1 MIGLHHY
8 AGEPAIRSRYARVRL
23 LPPIED
29 DPQAWLDLLLEEGRS
44 LGARMGVLFPAADAH
59 WLFVAR
65 HREILSRYFRFA
77 LPADGDLE
85 AWPGKP
91 FQYAAA
97 ARAGIPTPLTF
108 SPQSREQLEALAGR
122 MQYPCLVK
130 PAFSHKWLAVYKDRK
145 LTFVESP
152 EELVA
157 GGLDAMDKGLEILVQ
172 EYIPG
177 RDDQIYT
184 FQAYAN
190 AEGRVLASS
199 VRRKLRQYPPHFGSG
214 SIAVSVREPRVEE
227 LGRCLMES
235 LRFHGIGSVE
245 FKWDSRDGEF
255 KLMELNVRPGLM
267 TAVSLAD
274 GSDVVWAAY
283 RDLCGE
289 QHEPLR
295 SYHIGVK
302 LVFFEND
309 IKAFRHYREI
319 GELTWVDWVRSL
331 LGRTQ
336 DLHLAWDDS
345 VPFLI
350 WLRRV
355 LRNFATGLLRHFRAG
370 RQGEWSA
377 GTFVRSHRGGSW
389 RCGSGSDHSAGE

>member
-1 MIGLHHY
+1 
-8 AGEPAIRSRYARVRL
+8 
-23 LPPIED
+23 
-29 DPQAWLDLLLEEGRS
+29 
-44 LGARMGVLFPAADAH
+44 MGVLFPAADAH

-65 HREILSRYFRFA
+65 HREILSRHFRFA

-108 SPQSREQLEALAGR
+108 SPRSREQLEALAGR

-157 GGLDAMDKGLEILVQ
+157 SGQDAMDKGLEILVQ

-214 SIAVSVREPRVEE
+214 SIAVSLREPRVEE

-235 LRFHGIGSVE
+235 LRFHGIGSIE
-245 FKWDSRDGEF
+245 FKRDSRDGAF

-267 TAVSLAD
+267 TALSLAD

-283 RDLCGE
+283 KDLCD
-289 QHEPLR
+289 EPQQPGR
-295 SYHIGVK
+295 SYRVGVK
-302 LVFFEND
+302 FVFLGND
-309 IKAFRHYREI
+309 IKSFRFYRRT
-319 GELTWVDWVRSL
+319 GELTLWHWVRSL
-331 LGRTQ
+331 LGRTREMYF
-336 DLHLAWDDS
+336 AWDDP
-345 VPFLI
+345 VPFLTYTYP
-350 WLRRV
+350 L
-355 LRNFATGLLRHFRAG
+355 LKAFGTCLLRLFPVRWRAG
-370 RQGEWSA
+370 RLAQMRAASCRAESSRSEGEYNGLA
-377 GTFVRSHRGGSW
+377 GR
-389 RCGSGSDHSAGE
+389 